1 MLIRVEE
8 GDIAGFEGDAIV
20 NAANNHLRLGA
31 GVAGAIRE
39 RGGPSIQ
46 EECDAIIRAD
56 GPLEVGD
63 AAVTGSGRLNVR
75 HVIHAAAMGDQPASA
90 ESIRAATRRSLLLA
104 AENDVHTVAFP
115 VLGSGVG
122 GFPFGDSARLMI
134 EEIRDHGRTFMLPDV
149 VVLYGYTAEN
159 ALQLRRLLAD

>member
-63 AAVTGSGRLNVR
+63 ALEGLAEALAREGAVRVVPLEKMPWPPAWWHHDGEGPLRALVR
-75 HVIHAAAMGDQPASA
+75 WTDLEA
-90 ESIRAATRRSLLLA
+90 
-104 AENDVHTVAFP
+104 
-115 VLGSGVG
+115 
-122 GFPFGDSARLMI
+122 
-134 EEIRDHGRTFMLPDV
+134 
-149 VVLYGYTAEN
+149 
-159 ALQLRRLLAD
+159 